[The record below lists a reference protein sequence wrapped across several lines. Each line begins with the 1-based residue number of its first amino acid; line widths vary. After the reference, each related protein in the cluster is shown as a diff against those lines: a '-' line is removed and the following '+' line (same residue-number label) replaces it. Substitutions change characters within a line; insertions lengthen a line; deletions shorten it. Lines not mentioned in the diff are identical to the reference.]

1 MTKIAEGL
9 SSDFSVMA
17 VCAQPTCSMR
27 GTRAP
32 AREIHKGV
40 YIRRY
45 PSTTFNKDKL
55 VLRLLNIFSI
65 CFSSF
70 FGAICSIRSSD
81 LILVVTNPPLLPF
94 ITRLACKLRGAK
106 FVLRIDD
113 VYPDMLNVAGM
124 LDRGSF
130 IYRTLEKFNSYLCK
144 NADHIVVLGRD
155 MCSLVLKRIG
165 KQHHNRV
172 HIIPNWADIDQI
184 FPCPRKNNPLLK
196 ELQLEDKFIV

>member
-1 MTKIAEGL
+1 M
-9 SSDFSVMA
+9 SSA
-17 VCAQPTCSMR
+17 VR
-27 GTRAP
+27 
-32 AREIHKGV
+32 
-40 YIRRY
+40 
-45 PSTTFNKDKL
+45 NKDKL

-124 LDRGSF
+124 LDGGSF

-184 FPCPRKNNPLLK
+184 FPCPRENNPLLK